1 MKYLTLLLSV
11 IMIGYGESKAFPL
24 SKEAEISILTCSPGT
39 ELYSL
44 FGHTAIRVYDS
55 SNHTDLVFNY
65 GTFDFSTPHFYLKYA
80 QEMLSVG
87 YGKTM

>member
-80 QEMLSVG
+80 SF
-87 YGKTM
+87 